1 MEKTYQLD
9 QREAALFGQADQER
23 TQALAVVGAL
33 SLDMETARKNLDT
46 AAERQRMLIRQALST
61 RGVERYENA
70 RVQNGSLFV
79 SMSDMPISVPE
90 PEGGV
95 VMDRVNGPAK
105 QLKQHAKE

>member
-61 RGVERYENA
+61 RNVERYENA

-79 SMSDMPISVPE
+79 SLPDLPVAAPE
-90 PEGGV
+90 PEGGMV
-95 VMDRVNGPAK
+95 LDRVNGPAK
-105 QLKQHAKE
+105 QQAKHAKE